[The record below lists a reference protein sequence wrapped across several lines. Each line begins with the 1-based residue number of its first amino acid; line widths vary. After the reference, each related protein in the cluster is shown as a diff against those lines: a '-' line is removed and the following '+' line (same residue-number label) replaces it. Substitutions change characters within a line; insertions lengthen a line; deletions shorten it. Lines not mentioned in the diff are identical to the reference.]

1 MHIPGLGGAWAVWE
15 AKRHR
20 VDGGLGLGGWWGNRI
35 INVALEEAGIPVMEW
50 DVDPVDANTWDEAK
64 FRQLV
69 SAFIETRVAAA
80 HDARLAQP

>member
-35 INVALEEAGIPVMEW
+35 INVALEQAGIPVM
-50 DVDPVDANTWDEAK
+50 
-64 FRQLV
+64 
-69 SAFIETRVAAA
+69 
-80 HDARLAQP
+80 